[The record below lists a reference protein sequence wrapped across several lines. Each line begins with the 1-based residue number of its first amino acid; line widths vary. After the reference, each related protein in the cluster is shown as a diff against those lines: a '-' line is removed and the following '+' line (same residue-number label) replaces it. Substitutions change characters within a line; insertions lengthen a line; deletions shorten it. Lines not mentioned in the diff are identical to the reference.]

1 MSYAIIRT
9 GGKQFRVS
17 PGDVVRVP
25 TLADK
30 NEGDKIEFDEVL
42 VSGDDGGVRIGAP
55 TIAGTRHR
63 DRAQERA
70 QPEDHRL
77 QVQTTQTLQA
87 HKRTSPGFHRDKDRI
102 DRLISL
108 QER

>member
-30 NEGDKIEFDEVL
+30 SEGDKIEFDEVL
-42 VSGDDGGVRIGAP
+42 VSGDDDGVRIGAP
-55 TIAGTRHR
+55 TIAGARVTAIVIKNGRGPKIIVFKFKRRKHY
-63 DRAQERA
+63 
-70 QPEDHRL
+70 
-77 QVQTTQTLQA
+77 
-87 HKRTSPGFHRDKDRI
+87 KRTKGHRQGFTAIKI
-102 DRLISL
+102 ESIA
-108 QER
+108 

>member
-30 NEGDKIEFDEVL
+30 NEGDKVEFDEVL

-55 TIAGTRHR
+55 TIAGARVTATVVKNGRGPKIIVFKFKRRKHY
-63 DRAQERA
+63 
-70 QPEDHRL
+70 
-77 QVQTTQTLQA
+77 
-87 HKRTSPGFHRDKDRI
+87 KRTKGHRQGFTAIKI
-102 DRLISL
+102 ESIA
-108 QER
+108 

>member
-30 NEGDKIEFDEVL
+30 SEGDKIEFNEVL
-42 VSGDDGGVRIGAP
+42 VSGDSNGTRIGAP
-55 TIAGTRHR
+55 TIAGARVTATVVKNGRGPKIIVFKFKRRKHY
-63 DRAQERA
+63 
-70 QPEDHRL
+70 
-77 QVQTTQTLQA
+77 
-87 HKRTSPGFHRDKDRI
+87 KRTKGHRQDFTAIKI
-102 DRLISL
+102 DSIA
-108 QER
+108 

>member
-30 NEGDKIEFDEVL
+30 SEGDKIEFDEVL
-42 VSGDDGGVRIGAP
+42 VSGDSNGVRIGAP
-55 TIAGTRHR
+55 TIVGARVIATVVKNGLGPKIIVFKFKRRKHY
-63 DRAQERA
+63 
-70 QPEDHRL
+70 
-77 QVQTTQTLQA
+77 
-87 HKRTSPGFHRDKDRI
+87 KRTKGHRQGFTAIKI
-102 DRLISL
+102 DSIA
-108 QER
+108 

>member
-30 NEGDKIEFDEVL
+30 NEGDKIEFNEVL
-42 VSGDDGGVRIGAP
+42 VSGDDDSVRIGAP
-55 TIAGTRHR
+55 TIAGARVTAIVLKNGRGPKIIVFKFKRRKHY
-63 DRAQERA
+63 
-70 QPEDHRL
+70 
-77 QVQTTQTLQA
+77 
-87 HKRTSPGFHRDKDRI
+87 KRTKGHRQGFTAVKI
-102 DRLISL
+102 ESIA
-108 QER
+108 

>member
-17 PGDVVRVP
+17 PGEIVRVP

-42 VSGDDGGVRIGAP
+42 VSGGGGGVRIGAP
-55 TIAGTRHR
+55 TIAGARVTATVLKQGRGPKIIVFKFKRRKHY
-63 DRAQERA
+63 
-70 QPEDHRL
+70 
-77 QVQTTQTLQA
+77 
-87 HKRTSPGFHRDKDRI
+87 KRTKGHRQGFTAIKI
-102 DRLISL
+102 ESIA
-108 QER
+108 